1 MVHRSLQHK
10 RASAELTFENQFYY
24 WIQDFPTSSACT
36 KARQDA
42 ISDGWLASNGW
53 YNCKRLDSGQY
64 QLQYTRKPTTAR
76 GFADVSQN
84 GRYYPGGDVVALE
97 HIPNSDRG
105 CYVQERSGSILRRT
119 GFDQVT
125 AGLNKW
131 NDGVLS
137 TLGYGFKLDEVFAA
151 SQSCQTAMGDP
162 FIPNKAPR
170 NAFYPPMRLKD
181 NTQGGGESEI
191 LSGTLP
197 PCLFNLPI
205 FEVGRS
211 DLNNWCKNHMGEMRG
226 SPGWYQGNEAC
237 GDELEWWAIQ
247 SDTKLCGSNQGDYAP
262 TRDSRPGCSL
272 HERGVVSV
280 SCPRWSDN

>member
-1 MVHRSLQHK
+1 
-10 RASAELTFENQFYY
+10 
-24 WIQDFPTSSACT
+24 
-36 KARQDA
+36 
-42 ISDGWLASNGW
+42 
-53 YNCKRLDSGQY
+53 
-64 QLQYTRKPTTAR
+64 
-76 GFADVSQN
+76 
-84 GRYYPGGDVVALE
+84 
-97 HIPNSDRG
+97 
-105 CYVQERSGSILRRT
+105 
-119 GFDQVT
+119 
-125 AGLNKW
+125 
-131 NDGVLS
+131 
-137 TLGYGFKLDEVFAA
+137 
-151 SQSCQTAMGDP
+151 MGDP

-205 FEVGRS
+205 FEAGRS

-280 SCPRWSDN
+280 SCPRW